1 MKLYYSNTSP
11 YVRKVMVVA
20 YERGLIDRIE
30 TLPASATP
38 VSHNGTLAAVNPLGK
53 VPALVLED
61 GTALYD
67 SPVIAEY
74 LDALDGAPVLLPAS
88 GPRRW
93 AALRQQAAA
102 DGLLDAA
109 ILIRYERALRPV
121 EKQWEAWVDGQMLK
135 IRQTLDGLEHEAA
148 GFAPE
153 PTIGTITIACALAY
167 LDFRFAEEGWR
178 TTRPGLAA
186 FYDGF
191 AARASMV
198 ATAPPAS

>member
-20 YERGLIDRIE
+20 HERVLIDRIE

-38 VSHNGTLAAVNPLGK
+38 VNHNGTLAAVNPLGK

-88 GPRRW
+88 GPARW

-102 DGLLDAA
+102 DGLLDAS
-109 ILIRYERALRPV
+109 ILIRYERALRPA

-135 IRQTLDGLEHEAA
+135 IRQTLDGLEQEAA
-148 GFAPE
+148 KFGSQ
-153 PTIGTITIACALAY
+153 PTIGTITVACALAY

-178 TTRPGLAA
+178 TTRPALAA
-186 FYDGF
+186 FYEAF

-198 ATAPPAS
+198 ATAPPSA

>member
-20 YERGLIDRIE
+20 HERGLIDRIE

-38 VSHNGTLAAVNPLGK
+38 VNHNGTLAAVNPLGK

-88 GPRRW
+88 GPGRW

-102 DGLLDAA
+102 DGLLDAS
-109 ILIRYERALRPV
+109 ILIRYERALRPA

-135 IRQTLDGLEHEAA
+135 IRQTLDGLEQEAA
-148 GFAPE
+148 GFGSQ
-153 PTIGTITIACALAY
+153 PTIGTITVACALAY

-178 TTRPGLAA
+178 TTRPALAA
-186 FYDGF
+186 FYETF
-191 AARASMV
+191 AARTSMV
-198 ATAPPAS
+198 ATAPPSA